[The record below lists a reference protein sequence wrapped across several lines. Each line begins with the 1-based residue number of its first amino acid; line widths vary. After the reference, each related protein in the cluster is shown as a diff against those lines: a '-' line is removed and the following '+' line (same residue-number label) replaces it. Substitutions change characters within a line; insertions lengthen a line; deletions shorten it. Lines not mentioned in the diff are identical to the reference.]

1 MIVRASRRKEE
12 EIDFEDKR
20 FNLGVEDDTSRHSRT
35 SHNSRD
41 SSNSPL
47 DNRYDDDEYERRRR
61 LAFESAPWN
70 NDEPIRSAETYR
82 DPWRRSKSPPSGPK
96 FRRPIP
102 GSRSGSKRSH
112 SMSSISASGSD
123 SSEFSGSEGS
133 SFSESSASNLSERS
147 GGRRR
152 FNRKIMEKK
161 KDLSQP
167 NEQRFNK
174 KGITNPNWTK
184 TVEPNRDEREYD
196 SWSESLSESESISS
210 YYSGSNSDSDVSNDS
225 DPKGKQRIP
234 KRPLSN
240 SKKDSKVGLTSQK
253 RSGIDQSDGPPNKKN
268 KFTARSGTANA
279 PLSPLLS
286 TKSAK
291 IESTQTLTE
300 KSEPPKKSPIKMT
313 FMKKH
318 SNLKKDN
325 RMTAKLNGGRDNEV
339 EPELI
344 VEEEEDSLNMS
355 VGLSPK
361 LTSKSI
367 SSSSPVSQ
375 EALTPPQQPLQ
386 QTPSSS
392 SSGGSS
398 KHDKQSLSATVSR
411 REELLQQLR
420 AVEDAIARKRSKI
433 N

>member
-1 MIVRASRRKEE
+1 MLKRLPPLPPMPPMPPMPPHLPPHPPNRNRPHRDFYENPSIHGPHPQQNQSAGSESAWERGLKQAKEMIVRASRRKEE

-41 SSNSPL
+41 TSNSPL

-174 KGITNPNWTK
+174 KGF
-184 TVEPNRDEREYD
+184 
-196 SWSESLSESESISS
+196 
-210 YYSGSNSDSDVSNDS
+210 
-225 DPKGKQRIP
+225 
-234 KRPLSN
+234 
-240 SKKDSKVGLTSQK
+240 SQ
-253 RSGIDQSDGPPNKKN
+253 S
-268 KFTARSGTANA
+268 F
-279 PLSPLLS
+279 L
-286 TKSAK
+286 
-291 IESTQTLTE
+291 
-300 KSEPPKKSPIKMT
+300 
-313 FMKKH
+313 
-318 SNLKKDN
+318 
-325 RMTAKLNGGRDNEV
+325 
-339 EPELI
+339 
-344 VEEEEDSLNMS
+344 
-355 VGLSPK
+355 
-361 LTSKSI
+361 
-367 SSSSPVSQ
+367 
-375 EALTPPQQPLQ
+375 
-386 QTPSSS
+386 
-392 SSGGSS
+392 
-398 KHDKQSLSATVSR
+398 
-411 REELLQQLR
+411 ELLYY
-420 AVEDAIARKRSKI
+420 
-433 N
+433 

>member
-1 MIVRASRRKEE
+1 M
-12 EIDFEDKR
+12 
-20 FNLGVEDDTSRHSRT
+20 
-35 SHNSRD
+35 
-41 SSNSPL
+41 
-47 DNRYDDDEYERRRR
+47 
-61 LAFESAPWN
+61 
-70 NDEPIRSAETYR
+70 
-82 DPWRRSKSPPSGPK
+82 
-96 FRRPIP
+96 
-102 GSRSGSKRSH
+102 
-112 SMSSISASGSD
+112 
-123 SSEFSGSEGS
+123 
-133 SFSESSASNLSERS
+133 
-147 GGRRR
+147 
-152 FNRKIMEKK
+152 KI
-161 KDLSQP
+161 
-167 NEQRFNK
+167 
-174 KGITNPNWTK
+174 I
-184 TVEPNRDEREYD
+184 
-196 SWSESLSESESISS
+196 
-210 YYSGSNSDSDVSNDS
+210 
-225 DPKGKQRIP
+225 
-234 KRPLSN
+234 
-240 SKKDSKVGLTSQK
+240 
-253 RSGIDQSDGPPNKKN
+253 
-268 KFTARSGTANA
+268 
-279 PLSPLLS
+279 
-286 TKSAK
+286 
-291 IESTQTLTE
+291 IE
-300 KSEPPKKSPIKMT
+300 
-313 FMKKH
+313 KH